1 MAGKPK
7 RRAQHWNRKP
17 ERSRAKSARGLLAAR
32 WETRPE
38 QLILDETRM
47 TVILVSAL
55 ILYSGE
61 ETVRWWNYP
70 GFEAWKF
77 FNLAVFVGVLV
88 YILRRRLRE
97 ALRGR
102 RENIRRELIRAQQE
116 RDAAVEKLK
125 EVEERLNRLDAE
137 VEKVQQ
143 EAKREAAEERER
155 IAWAAESESARLS
168 EQAQREIESAGKA
181 ARQELRRF
189 AAEQSVRRAE
199 EMIRRELGS
208 DDDARLISRG
218 IEELGGAPQ

>member
-1 MAGKPK
+1 
-7 RRAQHWNRKP
+7 
-17 ERSRAKSARGLLAAR
+17 
-32 WETRPE
+32 
-38 QLILDETRM
+38 M